1 MAHPV
6 VPSAAIDPTVDL
18 AEVAARLGRLL
29 RAEGLPITP
38 ERSGRFAAALALVDV
53 RDLDAVRRVARVT
66 LVSDRTQTVI
76 FERVFERVFRGAI
89 DDSDARVPVPRDEVP
104 DAHDADH
111 VPADEGSEPTVR
123 DGGATA
129 GGQADTGAEQ
139 GTETSAVLAVASED
153 ERLRAKDFAALT
165 PEELTRSRSLMRGLR
180 IVAPS
185 RPARRRVRDPRG
197 SRPDLRATLA
207 RAHRTGGD
215 PIVTVRRRVRSR
227 PRRVV
232 LLCDVSGSMA
242 PYARAYL
249 QLLHSAVGGTRAEAF
264 VFATRLTRLTRI
276 LRVRDPDVA
285 LARAG
290 AAAPDWSG
298 GTRIGAAIKGFMDEH
313 GRRGMARGAVVVIV
327 SDGWERGD
335 PEVLGREM
343 RRLRL
348 VAHRVVWVN
357 PRRAAPGF
365 EPLVRGMV
373 AALPWVDVFV
383 SGHSLAAFDEVLAAI
398 HGGEE
403 GA

>member
-1 MAHPV
+1 V
-6 VPSAAIDPTVDL
+6 L
-18 AEVAARLGRLL
+18 
-29 RAEGLPITP
+29 
-38 ERSGRFAAALALVDV
+38 AAA
-53 RDLDAVRRVARVT
+53 
-66 LVSDRTQTVI
+66 
-76 FERVFERVFRGAI
+76 
-89 DDSDARVPVPRDEVP
+89 
-104 DAHDADH
+104 
-111 VPADEGSEPTVR
+111 SE
-123 DGGATA
+123 
-129 GGQADTGAEQ
+129 E
-139 GTETSAVLAVASED
+139 
-153 ERLRAKDFAALT
+153 ERLRTKDFAALT
-165 PEELTRSRSLMRGLR
+165 ADELARARALMRGLR
-180 IVAPS
+180 VRAPL
-185 RPARRRVRDPRG
+185 RPARRRVRDSRG

-215 PIVTVRRRVRSR
+215 PVVIVRRRARPR

-264 VFATRLTRLTRI
+264 VFATRLTRLTRV
-276 LRVRDPDVA
+276 LRVREPDVA

-290 AAAPDWSG
+290 EAAPDWSG
-298 GTRIGAAIKGFMDEH
+298 GTRIGAAIKTFMDDH

-348 VAHRVVWVN
+348 VAHRIVWVN

-365 EPLVRGMV
+365 APLVRGMA
-373 AALPWVDVFV
+373 AALPSVDAFV

-398 HGGEE
+398 HDEE
-403 GA
+403 VRR